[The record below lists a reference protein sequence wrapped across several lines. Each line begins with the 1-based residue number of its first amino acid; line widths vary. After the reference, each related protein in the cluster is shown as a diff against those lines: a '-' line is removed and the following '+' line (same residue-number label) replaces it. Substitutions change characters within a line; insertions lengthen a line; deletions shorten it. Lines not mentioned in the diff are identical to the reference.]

1 MGGGAVPGRACSSE
15 KCRLITCRP
24 EVRVDIMKSDE
35 KKKATARDLAEEH
48 HGRGAGPQPKA
59 RPRSRPGTES
69 GRVEPPVRLDAL
81 QLYIREIN
89 RYPLLTREQE
99 QDLARRYREQ
109 GDPDAARMLV
119 TSNLR
124 LVVKIA
130 MDFQRHWMHNL
141 LDLIQ
146 EGNIGLMQAV
156 RKFDPYREIKFS
168 YYSSYWIK
176 AYILKF
182 IIDNW
187 KLVKIG
193 TTQAQ
198 RKLFFNLKK
207 EKERLDAQGFDAAP
221 KLISE
226 RLQVKES
233 EVVEMDQR
241 LGSWE
246 VSIDTPISEGS
257 REQRKDV
264 MAADQVSVEDRLA
277 DAEMKEVLLKKIGEF
292 RRFLDRKE
300 LDILERR
307 LLAEKPMTLH
317 ELGERHQVSR
327 ERVRQIEARLI
338 NRLRDYLRQE
348 VRDFDELRSGP

>member
-1 MGGGAVPGRACSSE
+1 MRGKKPQTGAEAAPRQAPAPVQPQAPPANGIPIR
-15 KCRLITCRP
+15 
-24 EVRVDIMKSDE
+24 
-35 KKKATARDLAEEH
+35 
-48 HGRGAGPQPKA
+48 RG
-59 RPRSRPGTES
+59 
-69 GRVEPPVRLDAL
+69 EPPAKLDAL
-81 QLYIREIN
+81 QLYIWEIN

-99 QDLARRYREQ
+99 RELAVRYREQ
-109 GDPDAARMLV
+109 GDLEAASQMV
-119 TSNLR
+119 TANLR

-156 RKFDPYREIKFS
+156 KKFDPYRDIKFS
-168 YYSSYWIK
+168 YYASYWIK

-207 EKERLDAQGFDAAP
+207 EKERLDAGGFEAGP
-221 KLISE
+221 RLISE
-226 RLQVKES
+226 RLHVKES

-246 VSIDTPISEGS
+246 VSLETPISEGS
-257 REQRKDV
+257 RESRKDV
-264 MAADQVSVEDRLA
+264 MAADQVSAEERLGDLQLKA
-277 DAEMKEVLLKKIGEF
+277 VLRDKVQEF
-292 RRFLDRKE
+292 RKFLDQKE
-300 LDILERR
+300 LDILEMR

-327 ERVRQIEARLI
+327 ERVRQIEARLVK
-338 NRLRDYLRQE
+338 RLRNYLRQE
-348 VRDFDELRSGP
+348 MTDFDELQGSL

>member
-1 MGGGAVPGRACSSE
+1 MEKTPKRRKSAPKEAEPQVRAPAEAPVHPIAEAEPGHRAVVPRPAAP
-15 KCRLITCRP
+15 TRP
-24 EVRVDIMKSDE
+24 EHP
-35 KKKATARDLAEEH
+35 A
-48 HGRGAGPQPKA
+48 
-59 RPRSRPGTES
+59 
-69 GRVEPPVRLDAL
+69 RLDAL
-81 QLYIREIN
+81 QLYIWEIN
-89 RYPLLTREQE
+89 RYPLISREQE
-99 QDLARRYREQ
+99 KELAIRYREH
-109 GDPDAARMLV
+109 GDTEAARQMV
-119 TSNLR
+119 TANLR

-156 RKFDPYREIKFS
+156 KKFDPYRDIKFS
-168 YYSSYWIK
+168 YYASYWIK

-207 EKERLDAQGFDAAP
+207 EKERLDATGFDAAP

-226 RLQVKES
+226 RLHVKES

-246 VSIDTPISEGS
+246 VSLETPISEGS

-277 DAEMKEVLLKKIGEF
+277 DAEIKEVLRDKVREF
-292 RRFLDRKE
+292 RKFMDGKE
-300 LDILERR
+300 LDILEKR

-317 ELGERHQVSR
+317 ELGERHKVSR
-327 ERVRQIEARLI
+327 ERVRQIEARLVK
-338 NRLRDYLRQE
+338 RLRNYLRQE
-348 VRDFDELRSGP
+348 MSDFDELQGSP